1 MIRKIST
8 SAVITTALGG
18 LLLAAGCATAT
29 AQKDS
34 NPFSQDLADR
44 NEVRIQVMN
53 FNFSDATVWL
63 LVRDARRMRLGYVT
77 GKSDAV
83 FTVPWTFSEP
93 VRLEFDLVA
102 DVRCITEEIMVD
114 PGDILELQI
123 SIDPSSDPQCR

>member
-1 MIRKIST
+1 MIR
-8 SAVITTALGG
+8 SAPTRAFVTAALAG
-18 LLLAAGCATAT
+18 LLIIAGCAHGRTS
-29 AQKDS
+29 DG
-34 NPFSQDLADR
+34 NLFSQDMAER
-44 NEVRIQVMN
+44 NEVQIQVMN